1 MRLSPLNFSIVAVV
15 ILLVVFLVFNLL
27 IINILIPMI
36 SIEETLSFTGNY
48 FSGLTT
54 LLATLV
60 AAYLFNDWRDE
71 YNQQL
76 NSQFILNFLQ
86 KIGIIE
92 EQMQKLLAFLMLS
105 SQAELDNVDE
115 IVESKSLKDFKKD
128 FKKIETNF
136 KDLKFNKIT
145 LGNEYY
151 VIGDYYPYA
160 LRGIVASMNEAIIT
174 INELNDIDE
183 QLLIKNK
190 DIQQAIDSAIE
201 EIKNGLEYLNE
212 VEVKAHE
219 MLRP

>member
-1 MRLSPLNFSIVAVV
+1 MRVSPLRFSLIAAV
-15 ILLVVFLVFNLL
+15 ILVAVFLVLNLL
-27 IINILIPMI
+27 IINILTP
-36 SIEETLSFTGNY
+36 TLPLKEILPFTSNY

-54 LLATLV
+54 LLATIV

-76 NSQFILNFLQ
+76 NSQFIFKFLQ

-92 EQMQKLLAFLMLS
+92 EQMEELLNFLMLS

-115 IVESKSLKDFKKD
+115 VVKSKSVKDFKKD
-128 FKKIETNF
+128 FKKRETAF

-151 VIGDYYPYA
+151 VIGEYYPDA
-160 LRGIVASMNEAIIT
+160 LIGIVAYMNEAIIT
-174 INELNDIDE
+174 INELDDIDE
-183 QLLIKNK
+183 QLLIQNQE
-190 DIQQAIDSAIE
+190 IQQTIDFTIE
-201 EIKNGLEYLNE
+201 ELRNGLEYLNQ
-212 VEVKAHE
+212 VEVKAHA